1 MNINKNFFFLQY
13 MSKHEED
20 INTKKYIKNFF
31 IIKK

>member
-1 MNINKNFFFLQY
+1 MSINKNFFLQY

-20 INTKKYIKNFF
+20 INTKKYIKKKF